1 MDDGSDMPLAAHDDL
16 TAIAD
21 RLSSLADTA
30 ELMGDGAGAVRLR
43 DAASKTR
50 LQAMRLLDS

>member
-1 MDDGSDMPLAAHDDL
+1 MPLADRDDL

-43 DAASKTR
+43 EAASKMR
-50 LQAMRLLDS
+50 LHAMRLLDS

>member
-1 MDDGSDMPLAAHDDL
+1 MDDGSDMPLADRDDL

-43 DAASKTR
+43 EAASKMR
-50 LQAMRLLDS
+50 LHAMRLLDS